1 MKNQNNKII
10 VISGATATGKTE
22 ISIELAKKIDGE
34 IVSADSMLVYKHM
47 DIGTAKPTKEEM
59 EGIPHHLIDVVEPK
73 EIFSAKDFVKLADKS
88 ISDILKRGKI
98 PIVVGGTWLY
108 IQALLFGLSEA
119 PEGDWELRESLYKK
133 SNEELYKLL
142 EKVDKEYACKIH
154 KNDKKRIIRALEVYY
169 ATGKPFSQF
178 QKEHRF
184 KEKRYDFIG
193 FNFERDRDEIMERI
207 ELRIEKMFEKG
218 LVEEVKNLMDMGYE
232 NFITSLQAIGYKEVI
247 PYVKGEIDLQTAK
260 HNLIKNT
267 KSFAKRQLRTFRNKF
282 EFENINLSNYTK
294 GEVLDKII
302 NNTEWRKTDVN
313 TG

>member
-1 MKNQNNKII
+1 MENKKDKII

-22 ISIELAKKIDGE
+22 ISIELAKKINGE
-34 IVSADSMLVYKHM
+34 IISADSMLVYKYM

-73 EIFSAKDFVKLADKS
+73 ELFSAKDFVKLADKS
-88 ISDILKRGKI
+88 ISNIFSRGKT

-108 IQALLFGLSEA
+108 IQSLLFGLSEA
-119 PEGDWELRESLYKK
+119 PEGNWKLREKLYKK
-133 SNEELYKLL
+133 ENEELYKMLS
-142 EKVDKEYACKIH
+142 EVDKEYAEKIH
-154 KNDKKRIIRALEVYY
+154 PNDKKRIIRGLEVFYT
-169 ATGKPFSQF
+169 TGKPFSQF

-193 FNFERDRDEIMERI
+193 FNFERNRDEIMERI
-207 ELRIEKMFEKG
+207 EIRIEKMFEKG
-218 LVEEVKNLMDMGYE
+218 LVEEVRNLIEMGYE

-247 PYVKGEIDLQTAK
+247 PYIKGEIDLETAK
-260 HNLIKNT
+260 QNLIKNT

-282 EFENINLSNYTK
+282 EFKNINLSDYTK